1 MKVALWL
8 EQKTV
13 LNVQGEQS
21 CLISGAGAKIVSHRK
36 RGDPGLK
43 EDYKLEAIM
52 LEKDRKAE

>member
-1 MKVALWL
+1 M
-8 EQKTV
+8 V

-21 CLISGAGAKIVSHRK
+21 YLISGAGAKIVSHRK
-36 RGDPGLK
+36 RRDPSLK